1 MSKES
6 SLSNPA
12 SERAV
17 LAGVCQY
24 GDDAWV
30 DVDSLIEESTFTID
44 MNKVMYNCIKH
55 CIKNKNEVDFSTI
68 LSSAQSLSLGDYV
81 NTKDNLKHING
92 ILSTP
97 IKIDNVRSHA
107 QKIRRLQ
114 FARQIQTQLRDIYR
128 SLDAI
133 SGDES
138 LNSILSLAEKPI
150 QDICLSYIKEDD
162 SSPKKLGD
170 SIEEYINHLI
180 DNPNKSL
187 GIPSGYPSYDSAI
200 GGGFRRKCVDLISAR
215 PKALRDGSCI
225 YTENGPVK
233 IEDVKVGDFVLHP
246 FKGKTKV
253 MNIWPHKNV
262 DIFRVHFLDGDYVDC
277 CKDHLWHVN
286 KTYGNKETCVKT
298 TSELI
303 DDVTYGD
310 CKKYKWN
317 VPLPNKVEFNAKEVA
332 VDPYFIGVLLG
343 DGSVGNNTCVYHTMD
358 EEIHEYMSSYA
369 NSLGC
374 EVKIDSKVEGNKV
387 TSYRIN
393 SMQDKLREI
402 GIFGC
407 NCYNKF
413 IPKDYIYNSEEVRLS
428 VLAGLLD
435 TDGDCTIDKR
445 SRNSRSRFCSV
456 SLQLCKD
463 VKEIVQSLGG
473 LCSIN
478 KASTTLN
485 GKRFNSYR
493 CEIRLPKGINPFRL
507 TRKAN
512 RFTGRKIGDLKR
524 TISKIEKVGVDN
536 ARCLTLSENDGLF
549 MTENYVVTHNTGK
562 SCIADNIALHISKNL
577 NIPVLMLDTEMS
589 TEDHW
594 NRILANISG
603 VSINQIA
610 NGSFYNDKNKVDAVS
625 QAVNIVKKI
634 PYHYISIA
642 GKPFEETLSI
652 ARRWL
657 LKNVGYD
664 ENGRLNDCLIIYD
677 YLKLMTSDS
686 INNNMA
692 EFQVLGFQITN
703 LHNFC
708 VENDCPCLSF
718 VQLNRDGITKE
729 STDAVSGSDR
739 LIWLCTSFSIFK
751 NKTDEEMA
759 TDGLMNGNKK
769 LIPIVSRH
777 GPGIEDSGYI
787 CLNMIGENAKITEV
801 GTIRE
806 IKRNEKN
813 RSKGF
818 PATDD
823 SSDSDEGDG
832 EDF

>member
-17 LAGVCQY
+17 LAGICQH

-44 MNKVMYNCIKH
+44 INKVLYKCIKH
-55 CIKNKNEVDFSTI
+55 SIKNKNKIDFSTI
-68 LSSAQSLSLGDYV
+68 LSSAQSLSLGEYV
-81 NTKDNLKHING
+81 NSKDNLKHING

-97 IKIDNVRSHA
+97 IKIDNIRSHA

-114 FARQIQTQLRDIYR
+114 FARQIQSELRDIYR

-138 LNSILSLAEKPI
+138 LNSILSIAEKPI

-170 SIEEYINHLI
+170 SIEDYINHLI
-180 DNPNKSL
+180 SNPNKSL

-215 PKALRDGSCI
+215 PK
-225 YTENGPVK
+225 V
-233 IEDVKVGDFVLHP
+233 
-246 FKGKTKV
+246 
-253 MNIWPHKNV
+253 
-262 DIFRVHFLDGDYVDC
+262 
-277 CKDHLWHVN
+277 
-286 KTYGNKETCVKT
+286 
-298 TSELI
+298 
-303 DDVTYGD
+303 
-310 CKKYKWN
+310 
-317 VPLPNKVEFNAKEVA
+317 
-332 VDPYFIGVLLG
+332 
-343 DGSVGNNTCVYHTMD
+343 
-358 EEIHEYMSSYA
+358 
-369 NSLGC
+369 
-374 EVKIDSKVEGNKV
+374 
-387 TSYRIN
+387 
-393 SMQDKLREI
+393 
-402 GIFGC
+402 
-407 NCYNKF
+407 
-413 IPKDYIYNSEEVRLS
+413 
-428 VLAGLLD
+428 
-435 TDGDCTIDKR
+435 
-445 SRNSRSRFCSV
+445 
-456 SLQLCKD
+456 
-463 VKEIVQSLGG
+463 
-473 LCSIN
+473 
-478 KASTTLN
+478 
-485 GKRFNSYR
+485 
-493 CEIRLPKGINPFRL
+493 
-507 TRKAN
+507 
-512 RFTGRKIGDLKR
+512 
-524 TISKIEKVGVDN
+524 
-536 ARCLTLSENDGLF
+536 
-549 MTENYVVTHNTGK
+549 GK

-610 NGSFYNDKNKVDAVS
+610 NGSFYNDENKVV
-625 QAVNIVKKI
+625 AVNNAVEIVKKI

-657 LKNVGYD
+657 LKHVGYD

-751 NKTDEEMA
+751 NKTDEEIA
-759 TDGLMNGNKK
+759 TDGPSNGNKK
-769 LIPIVSRH
+769 LIPIVARH
-777 GPGIEDSGYI
+777 GPGMEDGGYI
-787 CLNMIGENAKITEV
+787 CLRMVGENAKITEI

-806 IKRNEKN
+806 IKKNEKN
-813 RSKGF
+813 RSKAF
-818 PATDD
+818 PPPDD
-823 SSDSDEGDG
+823 SSGEDEGYG